1 MGKGSRG
8 DRHRMTLQ
16 VLKGDVGE
24 EVWAVLYR
32 SSWDRET
39 GTMRRLQR
47 RRKTILE
54 YMGYVSKV
62 PPHYLI

>member
-1 MGKGSRG
+1 
-8 DRHRMTLQ
+8 MTLQ